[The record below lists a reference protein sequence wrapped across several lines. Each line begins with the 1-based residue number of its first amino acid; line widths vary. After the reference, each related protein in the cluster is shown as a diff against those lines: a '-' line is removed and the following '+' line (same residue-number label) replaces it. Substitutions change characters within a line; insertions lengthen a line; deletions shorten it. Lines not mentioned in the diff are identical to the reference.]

1 MAPPIRIP
9 WRSRD
14 EPLDGQAIEELPRA
28 LPDSERPVAR
38 QLLVEARGAGA
49 ETVGDALDLFG
60 RATAAERRAYAEAA
74 RLATGA
80 PTLDEEARQ
89 RASIVASRFPMEAPA
104 PPQRDAEGKAIQ
116 QCHAEGCENVS
127 TSREGALRPVAD
139 RRWFCP
145 AHEHLAA
152 PGDDEPIPEGIPIDR
167 FGQPMMREEVQEH
180 HARQYA
186 DAEEQLR
193 GDAAARDD
201 EQERLANLE
210 ADYRS
215 GLRPPAGFG
224 PRVREEETDDL

>member
-80 PTLDEEARQ
+80 PTLDEEDKRL
-89 RASIVASRFPMEAPA
+89 ASIRASRFPSPPPA
-104 PPQRDAEGKAIQ
+104 PLRRDANGEAIQ
-116 QCHAEGCENVS
+116 TCHADGCEVVS
-127 TSREGALRPVAD
+127 TTKEGALQPVAAK
-139 RRWFCP
+139 RWWC
-145 AHEHLAA
+145 AIHVGEAA
-152 PGDDEPIPEGIPIDR
+152 AGDMEPYEEVIRVDR
-167 FGQPMMREEVQEH
+167 FGFPVMREEVQEH
-180 HARQYA
+180 YARQYA

-193 GDAAARDD
+193 GDAEARDD